1 MTITTKLT
9 HTILTVL
16 MLSVPIGYILC
27 LTIAPRI
34 DHHQQLTSYDFKET
48 FYLNIKPWN
57 SLTPSLNL
65 CIQSIKITHL
75 CRSAKPS
82 KLFLLLTLIL
92 AIDIHNN
99 PGPIRFPCGICQ
111 KPVATNHRSIQCDEC
126 NFWVHIK
133 CGGITP
139 KTYENFMNK
148 NNLSWECPSCSSNNL
163 PDTSKPIA
171 DDLDQQNS
179 FSMRPNS
186 FETDITDKL
195 ETFNESQDIE
205 DSPSRRRNNN
215 NIRLMTV
222 NCRSLRSQQQENELT
237 TLIDTYEP
245 HIIHATE
252 THLDKTISIVE
263 IIDTN
268 IYEVCRKDRVFKPG
282 ITLDTDCEILWNKI
296 ELKSRKPL
304 YTGCY
309 YRQPD
314 NNIDAVESLITSLTR
329 LTHSNNLPNIILSGD
344 FNMPYIKW
352 KRDDSNNF
360 QIKTNN
366 NYNMEINNKFVEALE
381 ENCLNQAVTEPTRQ
395 HNILELVLTT
405 NPSIIENIFVE
416 DGMSDHKIVITD
428 INIKP
433 KQR

>member
-1 MTITTKLT
+1 MEQFNTK
-9 HTILTVL
+9 
-16 MLSVPIGYILC
+16 
-27 LTIAPRI
+27 
-34 DHHQQLTSYDFKET
+34 FKLIYTE
-48 FYLNIKPWN
+48 N
-57 SLTPSLNL
+57 
-65 CIQSIKITHL
+65 QITHL
-75 CRSAKPS
+75 CRRAKPS

-133 CGGITP
+133 CGSITS

-163 PDTSKPIA
+163 PDTSRPIE

-179 FSMRPNS
+179 LSKIPNS

-195 ETFNESQDIE
+195 ETFNASQDIE
-205 DSPSRRRNNN
+205 DSPFRRRNNN

-222 NCRSLRSQQQENELT
+222 NCRSLRSQQQKNELT
-237 TLIDTYEP
+237 TLIDTYES
-245 HIIHATE
+245 HIIYATE
-252 THLDKTISIVE
+252 THLDKSISIAE

-282 ITLDTDCEILWNKI
+282 HEGRGVLNLVRKDLLSTAEITLDTDCEILWNKI
-296 ELKSRKPL
+296 ELKGRQPL

-314 NNIDAVESLITSLTR
+314 NNIDAVESLNTSLTR
-329 LTHSNNLPNIILSGD
+329 RTHSNNLPNIILSGD
-344 FNMPYIKW
+344 FNMPDIKW

-381 ENCLNQAVTEPTRQ
+381 ENCLNQAVAEPTRQ
-395 HNILELVLTT
+395 DNILDLVLTT
-405 NPSIIENIFVE
+405 NPSIIENISVE

-428 INIKP
+428 INIKTKP
-433 KQR
+433 KKTVPRKVFTKKPI